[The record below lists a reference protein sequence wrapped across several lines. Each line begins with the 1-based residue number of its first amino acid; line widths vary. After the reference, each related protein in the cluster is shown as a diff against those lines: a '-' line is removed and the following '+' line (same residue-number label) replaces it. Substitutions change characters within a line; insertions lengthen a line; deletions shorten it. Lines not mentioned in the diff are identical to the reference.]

1 MQIER
6 TEELPS
12 NRNKI
17 WSTTFKSTTASK
29 KLQRGESGCSNR
41 VRVFESQDL
50 RKSRLICKLLHLFAL
65 VVSAEH
71 TFFFCHVIDLFSLL
85 PPLFPFPESF
95 SPCLFQLSSLLH
107 YSFFIIFLP
116 LRFFSFLP
124 FMTFKINT
132 SAYRFKSSNCL
143 VDLGVFSPLSVFKLS
158 IDSSPFYNLKPR
170 LGPRTAL
177 EPMTLFSQA
186 VSNSWLMILFC

>member
-116 LRFFSFLP
+116 LRFSSLLFFSFLHDLQNQSFSLP
-124 FMTFKINT
+124 FQVLELFGR
-132 SAYRFKSSNCL
+132 SRGL
-143 VDLGVFSPLSVFKLS
+143 L
-158 IDSSPFYNLKPR
+158 SPFSLQ
-170 LGPRTAL
+170 AL
-177 EPMTLFSQA
+177 DWFFNFLQSEASSRSSYRIGTNDTVLS
-186 VSNSWLMILFC
+186 SCK